1 METPKFDFEYYDVKK
16 IMQICHVGQ
25 NKAYQIIQ
33 ELNALA
39 KESNPETI
47 IIKGKAKSEYV
58 HRYLKE

>member
-39 KESNPETI
+39 KESNP
-47 IIKGKAKSEYV
+47 
-58 HRYLKE
+58 